1 MGLPQIPQHANVSSD
16 LLESI
21 ALEEAALAA
30 ILNAEAEKLQ
40 KLADHLPV
48 PCNMEQVLD
57 FQKITLAIIQAVQL
71 KEMILSDKLDKV
83 RDCFSER

>member
-1 MGLPQIPQHANVSSD
+1 MGVPVIPHNINVRGD

-40 KLADHLPV
+40 ELAKHMP
-48 PCNMEQVLD
+48 PPTNMEQVLE
-57 FQKITLAIIQAVQL
+57 FQKIVLAIIQAVQL
-71 KEMILSDKLDKV
+71 KELILSEKLDKV
-83 RDCFSER
+83 KSIS